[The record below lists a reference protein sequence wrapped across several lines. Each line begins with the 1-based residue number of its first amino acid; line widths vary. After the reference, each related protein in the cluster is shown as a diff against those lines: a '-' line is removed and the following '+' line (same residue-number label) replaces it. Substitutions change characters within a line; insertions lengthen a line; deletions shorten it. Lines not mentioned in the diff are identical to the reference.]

1 MQAIPHLLRAVAL
14 SSRRLLGAGALPGL
28 AAPRCCAPAALR
40 RLASSSAAAPAAPA
54 AAYSCILVSTEGR
67 VGVITLNR
75 PKALNALNSTLI
87 GEINAAAAA
96 FDADA
101 GIGAIVLAG
110 SERAFAA
117 GADIKE
123 MAAVTFPANYSRN
136 MFSNWAELTRITKPV
151 IAAVNGYALGG
162 GCELAMMCDI
172 ILAGDKAQFGQPEVT
187 IGTIPGCGGT
197 QRLVRAVGKSKAMEM
212 VLTGASVLGEG
223 AAAARPP
230 LAPPRLP
237 ALHIFTHSHPILPSP
252 SPCRR
257 LQDVC
262 AGGAGQRPGGA
273 RGGAREA
280 AGRGHCP
287 GRAHRRAL
295 AARSGHVQGGRQ
307 RRL

>member
-1 MQAIPHLLRAVAL
+1 MLTIPHLLRPSAACALRAASAAL
-14 SSRRLLGAGALPGL
+14 SSRGLCSAGALLPSL
-28 AAPRCCAPAALR
+28 
-40 RLASSSAAAPAAPA
+40 APA
-54 AAYSCILVSTEGR
+54 AAAAPRGAPAAQPLQRRQASTAAAAAYTTILVSTEGR
-67 VGVITLNR
+67 VGIITLNR

-87 GEINAAAAA
+87 GELNAAAAA

-136 MFSNWAELTRITKPV
+136 MFSNWAELTRISKPV

-212 VLTGASVLGEG
+212 VLTGASGGRRGWRG
-223 AAAARPP
+223 AASAAP
-230 LAPPRLP
+230 
-237 ALHIFTHSHPILPSP
+237 
-252 SPCRR
+252 
-257 LQDVC
+257 
-262 AGGAGQRPGGA
+262 
-273 RGGAREA
+273 
-280 AGRGHCP
+280 
-287 GRAHRRAL
+287 
-295 AARSGHVQGGRQ
+295 
-307 RRL
+307 